1 MKKEEVEYENL
12 INKINSLQDTL
23 SMLKIKLNSV
33 YTMCNNSFAEVNC
46 ENESKDNKN
55 DRRK

>member
-1 MKKEEVEYENL
+1 MKKEEIDYDKL

-23 SMLKIKLNSV
+23 SMLKNKLNSV
-33 YTMCNNSFAEVNC
+33 YTMCDSSFKEVSS

-55 DRRK
+55 DR

>member
-1 MKKEEVEYENL
+1 MKKEEVDYENL

-23 SMLKIKLNSV
+23 SILKNELNSV
-33 YTMCNNSFAEVNC
+33 YTMCNNSFGDTNN
-46 ENESKDNKN
+46 ENESKDIKN